1 MFIIKYMI
9 LFIILKI
16 ENNLNY
22 HKLDYDKLSIVIL
35 IWWMIIISIMHL
47 RQLRLSENN
56 DKNEDN

>member
-1 MFIIKYMI
+1 MI

>member
-56 DKNEDN
+56 GKNEDN